1 MANAVNALMG
11 AFTLFAF
18 LEQWRWLSAST
29 LIYEVREGYLPISGK
44 DGLLGK
50 YLLNVI
56 EANIENQFRTWS
68 LLEVK
73 LFSL

>member
-1 MANAVNALMG
+1 ML
-11 AFTLFAF
+11 L
-18 LEQWRWLSAST
+18 L
-29 LIYEVREGYLPISGK
+29 YEVREGYLPISGK

-56 EANIENQFRTWS
+56 EANIESQFRTCS